1 MQKIDVIR
9 LILWFS
15 LMNHKG
21 SLYIT
26 HGFLAYAA
34 NISTLARLEFL
45 RLSLPPL
52 RFLIFGKR
60 YKVTVCHDRLSLTL
74 GQSDYFTQMVLSLRP
89 LEVNCTIYKCAFGK
103 KKVSVPHYCLVYVP
117 KCISSLLH
125 HSKAQFVQSL
135 PLSDSACF

>member
-26 HGFLAYAA
+26 HAFLAYAA

-103 KKVSVPHYCLVYVP
+103 KKS
-117 KCISSLLH
+117 
-125 HSKAQFVQSL
+125 QFLTTVLSMFL
-135 PLSDSACF
+135 NVFPLSCIIPKHNLSNLYL